1 MTAKDEL
8 SFMRNF
14 GYPEEWIE
22 ESKKYSPGDSYLIT
36 RTSWVGELIPPI
48 PQISTYDL
56 WKRTVE
62 KYPDDTSVIFLDKEI
77 TYKEMDSTINRYAS
91 LLIDLGV
98 KKGDV
103 VAAMLPNCF
112 QHWVAFFGANR
123 IGAVHTPINVMYKDR
138 EIAYQIKDS
147 GAKNVITFDVFYQL
161 YFVKLKEELGIENVI
176 VTNLKDFASPDT
188 NAEALGILKLFWDA
202 QKAKIKGTVD
212 LFDSIERYKPTD
224 VEVACN
230 PKEDMALLLYTSGTT
245 APEPKGVIVTNFN
258 LVFNALSHTH
268 QLKKSWEK
276 RVVNFSIMPM
286 FHTAGYFLYTIP
298 TFYQGGTVI
307 PIPIF
312 SPDEALRII
321 KDRKVNVI
329 FGPPTLYIAL
339 MQHPKISDY
348 DLSSLELSVGCG
360 APVPVAIQ
368 EQWKKLTGLTLTN
381 GWGMTETNSGG
392 IMSIPGIKEKL
403 DSIGIPIASEV
414 KIVDKDLKV
423 VPRGQAGEAL
433 YRGFQV
439 AKGYLN
445 KPEQTKEVFLE
456 DGWMRTGDTMYIDE
470 EDFVHFVDREKD
482 LIVAS
487 GYNVAPVEVEG
498 VIYEHPAVL
507 EAAVVGIPHKYR
519 GETVKAFISL
529 KETYKGKVTEQEIIN
544 FCKDKLATFKVPKEV
559 EFIDEIP
566 KNVVGKLVRRILRER
581 EVEKTKGQKK

>member
-1 MTAKDEL
+1 MTVTDEL

-14 GYPEEWIE
+14 GYPEEWLK
-22 ESKKYSPGDSYLIT
+22 ESKKYSPSDSYLIT
-36 RTSWVGELIPPI
+36 KSSWSWELIPPI
-48 PQISTYDL
+48 PQISIYDL

-62 KYPDDTSVIFLDKEI
+62 KCPDDTAVIFLDKGI
-77 TYKEMDSTINRYAS
+77 TYKEMDSMINRYAS

-161 YFVKLKEELGIENVI
+161 YFAKLKDEIGIENVI

-188 NAEALGILKLFWDA
+188 NVEALQTLKPLWDA
-202 QKAKIKGTVD
+202 PKTKIKETVD

-224 VEVACN
+224 LEVACN
-230 PKEDMALLLYTSGTT
+230 PKEDMALILYTSGTT
-245 APEPKGVIVTNFN
+245 APEPKGVIVTHFN

-268 QLKKSWEK
+268 QLRCWRE
-276 RVVNFSIMPM
+276 REVNFSIMPM
-286 FHTAGYFLYTIP
+286 FHTAGYFLHTIP
-298 TFYQGGTVI
+298 AFYQGGTVI

-312 SPDEALRII
+312 SPDEALKII
-321 KDRKVNVI
+321 QDRKVNVL

-339 MQHPKISDY
+339 MQHPKIKDY
-348 DLSSLELSVGCG
+348 DLSSLELSVACG
-360 APVPVAIQ
+360 APVPVAVQ
-368 EQWKKLTGLTLTN
+368 EQWKKLTNLTLTN

-392 IMSIPGIKEKL
+392 SMSTPGIKEKL
-403 DSIGIPIASEV
+403 DSIGIPIASEI
-414 KIVDKDLKV
+414 KIVDKELKV
-423 VPRGQAGEAL
+423 VSRGQEGEAL

-445 KPEQTKEVFLE
+445 KPEQTKETFME

-487 GYNVAPVEVEG
+487 GYNVTPVEVEG
-498 VIYEHPAVL
+498 VIYAHPAVL
-507 EAAVVGIPHKYR
+507 EAAVVGIPHQYR

-529 KETYKGKVTEQEIIN
+529 KEEYKGEVTEQEIID

-566 KNVVGKLVRRILRER
+566 KNVVGKTLRRILREQ
-581 EVEKTKGQKK
+581 EVEEANGKKK